1 MVGKK
6 LKLLR
11 EEKGETIAEAAEGIG
26 VKKSSLRAY
35 ESGRKTPGDNV
46 LEKFAKY
53 YGVSE
58 DFISEETLRNGASK
72 VGGGEKL
79 CPLKIKEVKHP
90 KTGDTTRWFLPC
102 LKDKCMAYGKDGSC
116 KAFSVSRQE

>member
-11 EEKGETIAEAAEGIG
+11 EERGETIAEAAEGIG
-26 VKKSSLRAY
+26 VKKSSLKAY
-35 ESGRKTPGDNV
+35 ESGRNKPAGYV

-53 YGVSE
+53 YDVSV
-58 DFISEETLRNGASK
+58 DFISEEFLQSEAPVIGE
-72 VGGGEKL
+72 GGKF

-90 KTGDTTRWFLPC
+90 KTGDTTRWFLSC

-116 KAFSVSRQE
+116 KAFSESRQE